1 MWAPGSPF
9 LLTLDLGHSAADN
22 VTHLQSLGHDQLLP
36 AVPSARDCPQT
47 ASHDQD
53 IKTMSVSCSNA
64 VKESVK

>member
-36 AVPSARDCPQT
+36 PAVHSARARDCPET
-47 ASHDQD
+47 AS
-53 IKTMSVSCSNA
+53 KTLRLYVLFKCNQ
-64 VKESVK
+64 E

>member
-36 AVPSARDCPQT
+36 AVHSARDCPETVLPEQN
-47 ASHDQD
+47 
-53 IKTMSVSCSNA
+53 IKR
-64 VKESVK
+64 

>member
-36 AVPSARDCPQT
+36 AVPSASARDCSET
-47 ASHDQD
+47 ALHDQD
-53 IKTMSVSCSNA
+53 I
-64 VKESVK
+64 

>member
-36 AVPSARDCPQT
+36 AVHSARDCPET

-53 IKTMSVSCSNA
+53 IKTL
-64 VKESVK
+64 

>member
-36 AVPSARDCPQT
+36 AVHSARDCPETVLPEQN
-47 ASHDQD
+47 
-53 IKTMSVSCSNA
+53 IKTMSCS
-64 VKESVK
+64 KCIRK